1 MTRLFLIFWVSILF
15 FGPAFG
21 QFGYGL
27 TASNDLYHRY
37 VNPEDGKSKP
47 SSGSALLNIGMG
59 PKIWLGGKTMS
70 FSAEAQAVL
79 GILGMSASEYK
90 GLGTFSVPIIA
101 KLNFKGLSTFDR
113 EGKLGWSIG
122 GGIQYNKTEL
132 YGITDEFAKK
142 GVSRKFF
149 TTYIVQGGFG
159 FGLSGFTAHVIV
171 RYGFNPDDTSSTI
184 NIGLQYDFNAPMIKK
199 ITNPES
205 EL

>member
-1 MTRLFLIFWVSILF
+1 MTRILF
-15 FGPAFG
+15 FIFLTVFFSHQSMG

-27 TASNDLYHRY
+27 TASNDLYQRY
-37 VNPEDGKSKP
+37 VNPDDGKSKP
-47 SSGSALLNIGMG
+47 SAGSVLLNIGMG
-59 PKIWLGGKTMS
+59 PKIWLGGKNMS

-79 GILGMSASEYK
+79 GILGLSASEYK
-90 GLGTFSVPIIA
+90 GLGTFSVPVIA

-132 YGITDEFAKK
+132 YGLTEEFAKK
-142 GVSRKFF
+142 GVNRKFF
-149 TTYIVQGGFG
+149 HTYIVQGGFG
-159 FGLSGFTAHVIV
+159 FGLSGFTAHGII
-171 RYGFNPDDTSSTI
+171 RYGFNSDDKTSTV
-184 NIGLQYDFNAPMIKK
+184 NIGLQYDFNAPMLKK